1 MKTMHDLLPHS
12 FCGSGV
18 WGGLGWV
25 LGTGAHKVT
34 VDPLSGL
41 HCHQR
46 GFSGGAVA
54 KNPPAKAGDSR
65 DMGSILGSGR
75 FPLEQEMATH
85 SGILA

>member
-1 MKTMHDLLPHS
+1 M
-12 FCGSGV
+12 
-18 WGGLGWV
+18 
-25 LGTGAHKVT
+25 T

-85 SGILA
+85 SGILAGKVPRTEGPSGQPSMWSQ